1 MHIARNL
8 ALRWSISKGARTSPF
23 VVLPGMLLFVVLPG
37 RGRPFLTKLPGPWVY
52 ITSTPVPVPV
62 FRCHNK
68 LLQVKWA
75 RNADW
80 WPRVPMFSKRAGIL
94 VSKLGAEARLWP
106 RGSKASSLQSRPR
119 ARKQDPRSPAA
130 CEKIMGHAPLLKLSG
145 SWTSSFVRLSEPWVY
160 ITSTPAPVPVSWRHN
175 KLL

>member
-94 VSKLGAEARLWP
+94 VSKLGAETHARHGHVIAEIYVLARCSIKETYRP
-106 RGSKASSLQSRPR
+106 GS
-119 ARKQDPRSPAA
+119 
-130 CEKIMGHAPLLKLSG
+130 GHFATES
-145 SWTSSFVRLSEPWVY
+145 
-160 ITSTPAPVPVSWRHN
+160 
-175 KLL
+175 